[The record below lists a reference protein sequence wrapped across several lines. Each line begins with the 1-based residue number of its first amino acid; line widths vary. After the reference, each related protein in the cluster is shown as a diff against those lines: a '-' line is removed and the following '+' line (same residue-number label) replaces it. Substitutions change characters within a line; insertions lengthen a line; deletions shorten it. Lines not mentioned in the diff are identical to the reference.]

1 MPVNTSK
8 TELRSYFD
16 IDNNVEYI
24 NLKPYLEHSHQK
36 YNYFLVDNE
45 LIKLKQREKQKLG
58 IHFILNEILL
68 ICKMSKRKKCFY
80 YQVGSQFVEE
90 QKLVKC
96 IFKVLPSQI
105 IYNHLEFDDFL
116 LAQREY
122 ESFTPVD
129 TSKIS
134 WKRFKSFLVKNDLT
148 VIEKK
153 FTKDINVKLSLIH

>member
-36 YNYFLVDNE
+36 YNYFLVEND
-45 LIKLKQREKQKLG
+45 LTKLKQREKQKLG

-80 YQVGSQFVEE
+80 YRVSPPFAEE
-90 QKLVKC
+90 QKLVER
-96 IFKVLPSQI
+96 IFRVLPSQI
-105 IYNHLEFDDFL
+105 I
-116 LAQREY
+116 
-122 ESFTPVD
+122 
-129 TSKIS
+129 
-134 WKRFKSFLVKNDLT
+134 
-148 VIEKK
+148 
-153 FTKDINVKLSLIH
+153 

>member
-36 YNYFLVDNE
+36 YNYFLVEND
-45 LIKLKQREKQKLG
+45 LTKLKQREKQKLG

-80 YQVGSQFVEE
+80 YQIAPQFVEE
-90 QKLVKC
+90 QKLVER

-105 IYNHLEFDDFL
+105 IYNQLEFDDFL
-116 LAQREY
+116 IAQREY
-122 ESFTPVD
+122 EIFTPVD

-148 VIEKK
+148 AIGRK
-153 FTKDINVKLSLIH
+153 FTEDINVKLSLIH